1 MGCQNLLVAWLQ
13 EISVQHFTT
22 SILRYSK
29 CYLID
34 FCNFIFQ
41 GVVHR
46 SLRSSHIL
54 ISDTGAAVLSGL
66 RWSSDI
72 ALRLRFRIFQVL
84 HSIALHWW
92 EQVQPIQLPSPW
104 SSWQPLLAC
113 SWNIATES
121 PWLQRDQRHLQLGS
135 HPLWDGKWHC
145 AFQWDAAHLNAV
157 GEVERSRSKTDGC
170 INHGRASCSWRAT
183 RTPRCEHIILRWSTF
198 TTSLQDFQATQLT
211 LVWAIVWDLVA
222 TLSLAETPSTIRGS
236 SLLNFT
242 TWSLSAL
249 CWNPIL
255 GHQHLS
261 YLLIPSSGSWRR
273 PTPPCWL
280 YFYPPSLF

>member
-1 MGCQNLLVAWLQ
+1 MCSCTGLICQMLNFNIARVLF
-13 EISVQHFTT
+13 IVQFE
-22 SILRYSK
+22 LP
-29 CYLID
+29 
-34 FCNFIFQ
+34 IFS
-41 GVVHR
+41 
-46 SLRSSHIL
+46 SLTL
-54 ISDTGAAVLSGL
+54 E
-66 RWSSDI
+66 
-72 ALRLRFRIFQVL
+72 LRFLGVSGEILHCSWHIRFSYYPMNTVPTLYYKYKVL
-84 HSIALHWW
+84 HSVALHGW
-92 EQVQPIQLPSPW
+92 EQIKPLHISSAW
-104 SSWQPLLAC
+104 SCRQPLLAC

-222 TLSLAETPSTIRGS
+222 ILSLAETPSTIRGS